1 MRRRLGR
8 LGAAAPSPWCIS
20 RRRTSHDPTRPADRG
35 SPHPAADKK
44 RRSLG
49 GTFTLQVVLDR
60 ARVWQGGRAVE
71 DIRVVDL
78 GGGAGG
84 MGVPLAREGYDVTVV
99 DPSPNALASLQR
111 RAAEAGLSGRLRG
124 IQGDSADLVGLIGP
138 GTTDLVTC
146 HEVLDVVEDKPAA
159 IRAMATVLRP
169 GGAVSLLVRQR
180 YSRVMHKALAGDFA
194 AARAALADPARL
206 DQDRVRTLLEDAG
219 FSVVEI
225 RGIGAVLG
233 AVNEEFLDV
242 PGARDELLALEDE
255 ISRTPDMWSLATQLH
270 VLAVLD

>member
-1 MRRRLGR
+1 MTR
-8 LGAAAPSPWCIS
+8 S
-20 RRRTSHDPTRPADRG
+20 DQPTAVPPTLAV
-35 SPHPAADKK
+35 DKK

-49 GTFTLQVVLDR
+49 GLFTLRVILEHAQ
-60 ARVWQGGRAVE
+60 VWQGDRPAA
-71 DIRVVDL
+71 DIRIVDL

-111 RAAEAGLSGRLRG
+111 RAAEAGLSGRIRG
-124 IQGDSADLVGLIGP
+124 IQGDSSDLVDLIGP
-138 GTTDLVTC
+138 GAADLVTC

-180 YSRVMHKALAGDFA
+180 YSRVMRKALTGNFA
-194 AARAALADPARL
+194 EARAALADPARL
-206 DQDRVRTLLEDAG
+206 DQRRIRVLLEDAG
-219 FSVVEI
+219 FTMVET

-242 PGARDELLALEDE
+242 PGARSELLALEDE

-270 VLAVLD
+270 VLAALG

>member
-1 MRRRLGR
+1 MTRPDQPT
-8 LGAAAPSPWCIS
+8 AAPS
-20 RRRTSHDPTRPADRG
+20 TLAV
-35 SPHPAADKK
+35 DKK

-49 GTFTLQVVLDR
+49 GTFTLRVILEQ
-60 ARVWQGGRAVE
+60 AQVWQGDRPAE
-71 DIRVVDL
+71 EIRVVDL

-84 MGVPLAREGYDVTVV
+84 MGVPLARAGYDVTVV

-124 IQGDSADLVGLIGP
+124 IQGDAADLVDLIGV
-138 GTTDLVTC
+138 GTADLVTC

-159 IRAMATVLRP
+159 VRAMATVLRP

-194 AARAALADPARL
+194 AARAALADPGRL
-206 DQDRVRTLLEDAG
+206 DQGRVRALLEDTG
-219 FSVVEI
+219 FAVVET

-233 AVNEEFLDV
+233 AVNEEYLDV

-255 ISRTPDMWSLATQLH
+255 ISRTPDMWSLAAQLH
-270 VLAVLD
+270 VLASIG